1 MKICT
6 RCGNVATG
14 QQRYCTR
21 CVAPLDPAEPADT
34 GPAPW
39 WEDDPYWSDSDAVDD
54 WFAGGEAE
62 TGVMP
67 LLVDDVAED
76 GDWDQAGRGGRLH
89 YPSADPYRASA
100 GRRAQLISAVLAAV
114 ALLAGGVTAW
124 TAFGQ
129 HHRMASGAQLSSSS
143 QTTGAARAATPSP
156 RPAHSGR
163 PGTASPSSA
172 PSASTGRASTGP
184 ASTGPASP
192 GGGFTVLIAPGL
204 SHNPAAKQVD
214 GLLMTYFTA
223 INTHN
228 FQQYASTFL
237 PSIRHQL
244 SAASFASG
252 YKTTRDSSASLV
264 GLGTSAGHRL
274 AATVT
279 FSSTQKPVPSQGVTG
294 CTYWAITLFLG
305 KHGNGFL
312 IGPEPSGY
320 HPFQHACG

>member
-34 GPAPW
+34 RPAPW
-39 WEDDPYWSDSDAVDD
+39 WEDDPYWADPDTVDD

-62 TGVMP
+62 TSVMP
-67 LLVDDVAED
+67 LLVDDPAED
-76 GDWDQAGRGGRLH
+76 NDWDQASRGGRLH

-100 GRRAQLISAVLAAV
+100 GRRAQIISAALAAV

-124 TAFGQ
+124 TAFG
-129 HHRMASGAQLSSSS
+129 HHQRLSSGARLSSSS
-143 QTTGAARAATPSP
+143 QTTAASRAAPPSP
-156 RPAHSGR
+156 RPAHSGH
-163 PGTASPSSA
+163 PGTAIPASSPSA
-172 PSASTGRASTGP
+172 T
-184 ASTGPASP
+184 P
-192 GGGFTVLIAPGL
+192 GSGFTVLIAPAL
-204 SHNPAAKQVD
+204 SHSPAARPVD

-228 FQQYASTFL
+228 FQLYASTFL

-244 SAASFASG
+244 SPASFASG
-252 YKTTRDSSASLV
+252 YQTTRDSGASLV
-264 GLGTSAGHRL
+264 GLGTSAEHRL

-279 FSSTQKPVPSQGVTG
+279 FSSTQKPVPSLGVTN
-294 CTYWAITLFLG
+294 CTYWAITLYLG

-320 HPFQHACG
+320 HPYHHACG